1 VQLASLKLEVHDSSE
16 RIVTVCTLLDVASLL
31 DVVSESEINARLSV
45 RAKRG
50 LQNYRVLVSEIR
62 CTSTEK
68 AMHRLKHIR
77 AGKKRIVSFS
87 TEASSAE
94 LGGASPRMCQ
104 EQLCLQDC

>member
-1 VQLASLKLEVHDSSE
+1 VQIGCAEVVILA
-16 RIVTVCTLLDVASLL
+16 LLDVASLL

-77 AGKKRIVSFS
+77 AGKERESYRFRARLPAQSMEEHLPTFVLRAALPARLLSI
-87 TEASSAE
+87 SS
-94 LGGASPRMCQ
+94 
-104 EQLCLQDC
+104 